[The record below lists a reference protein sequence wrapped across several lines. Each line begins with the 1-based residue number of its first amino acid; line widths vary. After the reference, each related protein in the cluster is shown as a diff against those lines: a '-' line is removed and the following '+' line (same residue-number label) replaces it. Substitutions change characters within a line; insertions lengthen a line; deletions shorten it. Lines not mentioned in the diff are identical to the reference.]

1 MESDKYLPV
10 FFTFARNLKTTVMKQ
25 IFYLVS
31 IFFVMTTIS
40 CTQQKATRQT
50 ESLDPSFMDT
60 TAAPGDSFYQYA
72 TGGWQQANP
81 IPDEHARY
89 GSFDK
94 LREENQQQ
102 IQSLIEAL
110 GSEKHAF
117 GSNAQKVGDLYR
129 MGIDSIRL
137 NEQDALPIQPQLE
150 AIAAAKD
157 KQDVI
162 RLMARVSRYA
172 GNPFF
177 GFTVGPD
184 DKNSSMNI
192 VHLYQSGIGMGDRDY
207 YLLEDDHSRSLR
219 DAYLKLMK
227 TQFRNA
233 GWDEAKSVQ
242 AAENVLQIETALA
255 KAHITREMRRIPELN
270 YHMMRVEEL
279 PVRVAPFDWDLY
291 FAEAG
296 APGLD
301 SLNVSHPAPVK
312 AAIEVIDQEP
322 LEQLQDYL
330 SWKVINSAA
339 NYLSDPFVEAN
350 FEFYGKTL
358 SGSKELRPRWRRTI
372 DAVNGALGEAVGQL
386 YVEQYFPPQAK
397 ERMLTL
403 VNNLSVSLGERIGQ
417 LEWMSDETKAKA
429 HEKLATFTVKIGYP
443 DKWKDYTPLEIRDD
457 SYWQNRVRASEFEYG
472 EMISELGLPVDKSKW
487 YMSPQTV
494 NAYYNPSSNE
504 ICFPAGILQPPFF
517 YMEGD
522 DAINYGGIGVVIG
535 HEMTHGFDDQGR
547 KFDKEGNLSDW
558 WTADDATRFEERTRV
573 LVDHFDGI
581 TVLDT
586 VRANGTFTLG
596 ENIAD
601 QGGLQV
607 SYNAFMKTKQAT
619 KGEPI
624 NGFNP
629 AQRFFLSYA
638 TLWAGNVRDAEILRL
653 TRIDP
658 HSLGKWRV
666 DGALPHVDA
675 WYDAFG
681 ITSSD
686 PLWLPEEKRAAIW

>member
-1 MESDKYLPV
+1 
-10 FFTFARNLKTTVMKQ
+10 MKA
-25 IFYLVS
+25 IFYLVTIVS
-31 IFFVMTTIS
+31 AMTLIS
-40 CTQQKATRQT
+40 CTQQKSAQQP
-50 ESLDPSFMDT
+50 EGLDLSFMDT
-60 TAAPGDSFYQYA
+60 TAAPGESFYQYA
-72 TGGWQQANP
+72 TGGWQQINP
-81 IPDEHARY
+81 IPDEYARY

-110 GSEKHAF
+110 GSEEHPA

-129 MGIDSIRL
+129 MGIDSVRL
-137 NEQDALPIQPQLE
+137 NEQGAEPILPQLE

-157 KQDVI
+157 KEDVI
-162 RLMARVSRYA
+162 RLTAQVSRFA

-177 GFTVGPD
+177 GFAVGPD

-207 YLLEDDHSRSLR
+207 YLLEDDHSKSLR
-219 DAYLKLMK
+219 EAYVKLME

-233 GWDEAKSVQ
+233 GYDEAKAVQ
-242 AAENVLQIETALA
+242 AAANVMRIETALA

-270 YHMMRVEEL
+270 YHKMKVEDL
-279 PVRVAPFDWDLY
+279 PAAVAPFNWDLY
-291 FAEAG
+291 FSEVG
-296 APGLD
+296 ASGLD
-301 SLNVSHPAPVK
+301 SLNVSHPEPVK
-312 AAIEVIDQEP
+312 AAIAIIEQEP
-322 LEQLQDYL
+322 LASLQDYL

-339 NYLSDPFVEAN
+339 GYLSDAFVEAN

-403 VNNLSVSLGERIGQ
+403 VDNLSIALGERISQ

-443 DKWKDYTPLEIRDD
+443 DKWKDYTTLEVQDD
-457 SYWQNRVRASEFEYG
+457 SYWQNMVRASEFEYA
-472 EMISELGLPVDKSKW
+472 EMISELGQPVDKSKW
-487 YMSPQTV
+487 FMSPQTV

-517 YMEGD
+517 YMDGD

-547 KFDKEGNLSDW
+547 KFDKEGNLAEW
-558 WTADDATRFEERTRV
+558 WTADDAARFDERARV
-573 LVDHFDGI
+573 LVDHFDAI

-601 QGGLQV
+601 QGGMQV
-607 SYNAFMKTKQAT
+607 SYHAFMKTDQAAA
-619 KGEPI
+619 GEAI
-624 NGFNP
+624 DGFTP

-638 TLWAGNVRDAEILRL
+638 ALWAGNVRDAEILRL
-653 TRIDP
+653 TKIDP
-658 HSLGKWRV
+658 HSLGRWRV
-666 DGALPHVDA
+666 DGAVPHVDA
-675 WYDAFG
+675 WYDAFN

-686 PLWLPEEKRAAIW
+686 PLWLPKEKRASIW

>member
-1 MESDKYLPV
+1 
-10 FFTFARNLKTTVMKQ
+10 MKA
-25 IFYLVS
+25 IFYLVTIVS
-31 IFFVMTTIS
+31 AMTLIS
-40 CTQQKATRQT
+40 CTQQKSAQQP
-50 ESLDPSFMDT
+50 EGLDLSFMDT
-60 TAAPGDSFYQYA
+60 TAAPGESFYQYA
-72 TGGWQQANP
+72 TGGWQQINP
-81 IPDEHARY
+81 IPDEYARY

-110 GSEKHAF
+110 GSEEHPA

-129 MGIDSIRL
+129 MGIDSVRL
-137 NEQDALPIQPQLE
+137 NEQGAEPILPQLE

-157 KQDVI
+157 KEDVI
-162 RLMARVSRYA
+162 RLTAQVSRFA

-177 GFTVGPD
+177 GFAVGPD

-207 YLLEDDHSRSLR
+207 YLLEDDHSKSLR
-219 DAYLKLMK
+219 EAYVKLME

-233 GWDEAKSVQ
+233 GYDEAKAVQ
-242 AAENVLQIETALA
+242 AAANVMRIETALA

-270 YHMMRVEEL
+270 YHKMKVEEL
-279 PVRVAPFDWDLY
+279 PAAVAPFNWDLY
-291 FAEAG
+291 FSEVG
-296 APGLD
+296 ASGLD
-301 SLNVSHPAPVK
+301 SLNLSHPEPVK
-312 AAIEVIDQEP
+312 AAIAIIEQEP
-322 LEQLQDYL
+322 LASLQDYL

-339 NYLSDPFVEAN
+339 GYLSDAFVEAN

-403 VNNLSVSLGERIGQ
+403 VDNLSIALGERISQ

-443 DKWKDYTPLEIRDD
+443 DKWKDYTTLEVQDD
-457 SYWQNRVRASEFEYG
+457 SYWQNMVRASEFEYA
-472 EMISELGLPVDKSKW
+472 EMISELGQPVDKSKW
-487 YMSPQTV
+487 FMSPQTV

-517 YMEGD
+517 YMDGD

-547 KFDKEGNLSDW
+547 KFDKEGNLAEW
-558 WTADDATRFEERTRV
+558 WTADDAARFDERARV
-573 LVDHFDGI
+573 LVDHFDAI

-601 QGGLQV
+601 QGGMQV
-607 SYNAFMKTKQAT
+607 SYHAFMKTDQAAA
-619 KGEPI
+619 GEAI
-624 NGFNP
+624 DGFTP

-638 TLWAGNVRDAEILRL
+638 ALWAGNVRDAEILRL
-653 TRIDP
+653 TKIDP
-658 HSLGKWRV
+658 HSLGRWRV
-666 DGALPHVDA
+666 DGAVPHVDA
-675 WYDAFG
+675 WYDAFN

-686 PLWLPEEKRAAIW
+686 PLWLPKEKRASIW

>member
-1 MESDKYLPV
+1 
-10 FFTFARNLKTTVMKQ
+10 MKP
-25 IFYLVS
+25 IFYLLTIVS
-31 IFFVMTTIS
+31 AMTMIS
-40 CTQQKATRQT
+40 CTQQKSTQQP
-50 ESLDPSFMDT
+50 EGLDLSFMDT
-60 TAAPGDSFYQYA
+60 TASPGESFYQYA
-72 TGGWQQANP
+72 TGGWQQINP
-81 IPDEHARY
+81 IPDEYARY

-110 GSEKHAF
+110 GSEEYPA

-129 MGIDSIRL
+129 MGIDSVRL
-137 NEQDALPIQPQLE
+137 NEQGAEPILPQLE

-157 KQDVI
+157 KEDVI
-162 RLMARVSRYA
+162 RLTAQVSRFA

-177 GFTVGPD
+177 GFAVGPD

-207 YLLEDDHSRSLR
+207 YLLEDDHSKSLR
-219 DAYLKLMK
+219 EAYVKLME

-233 GWDEAKSVQ
+233 GYDEAKAAQ
-242 AAENVLQIETALA
+242 AAANVMRIETALA
-255 KAHITREMRRIPELN
+255 KTHITREMRRIPELN
-270 YHMMRVEEL
+270 CHKMKVEEL
-279 PVRVAPFDWDLY
+279 PAVVAPFNWDLY
-291 FAEAG
+291 FSEVG
-296 APGLD
+296 ASGLD
-301 SLNVSHPAPVK
+301 SLNVSHPEPVK
-312 AAIEVIDQEP
+312 AAIAIIEKEP
-322 LEQLQDYL
+322 LASLQDYL

-339 NYLSDPFVEAN
+339 GYLSDAFVEAN

-403 VNNLSVSLGERIGQ
+403 VDNLSIALGERISQ

-443 DKWKDYTPLEIRDD
+443 DKWKDYSTLEVKDD
-457 SYWQNRVRASEFEYG
+457 SYWQNMVRASEFEYA
-472 EMISELGLPVDKSKW
+472 EMISELGQPVDKSKW
-487 YMSPQTV
+487 FMSPQTV

-517 YMEGD
+517 YMDGD

-547 KFDKEGNLSDW
+547 KFDKEGNLAEW
-558 WTADDATRFEERTRV
+558 WTADDAARFDERTRV
-573 LVDHFDGI
+573 LVDHFDAI

-601 QGGLQV
+601 QGGMQV
-607 SYNAFMKTKQAT
+607 SYHAFMKTDQAAA
-619 KGEPI
+619 GEAI
-624 NGFNP
+624 DGFTP

-638 TLWAGNVRDAEILRL
+638 ALWAGNVRDAEILRL
-653 TRIDP
+653 TKIDP
-658 HSLGKWRV
+658 HSLGRWRV
-666 DGALPHVDA
+666 DGAVPHVDA
-675 WYDAFG
+675 WYDAFN

-686 PLWLPEEKRAAIW
+686 PLWLPKEKRASIW